1 MSENISKL
9 PVVPL
14 RGIVVFPKMRLH
26 FELGRE
32 KSINAINSAMQ
43 NDGNVFL
50 VSQIKVGTE
59 DPAEKDLYQVGVIAH
74 IEQTFQNANSGK
86 VRVVI
91 NGLERAKIISLECG
105 ADHNE
110 AEVISFDT
118 IQERVDPSYRKAIID
133 VLRDRFEEYANI
145 TNKLAQ
151 DVLIAILDTDDLG
164 ELADII
170 AGNAID
176 DFEARQTILEEESDI
191 LRAEMLVMML
201 GEFTKVATFR
211 ADLDEKVQ
219 ARLDQS
225 EREYYLREEMK
236 IISSELQE
244 DVAEAEKYRR
254 KIRLLKI
261 EEVTANKLLDE
272 CVRLS
277 KLQPYSPEANV
288 IRSYLDAVIELPWRK
303 YTKENYNVEKARKIL
318 DKDHYGL
325 DKVKDRFLEML
336 CIRKLGAEPNG
347 QIICLVGPPGVGKTS
362 IASCVAKAMGRNF
375 ARISL
380 GGVNDEAEIR
390 GHRKTYIGSMPGRI
404 MEAMVQAG
412 SKNPLILLDEIDK
425 IGKDYKGDPAAAL
438 LEVLD
443 GEQNNAFVDHYLDVP
458 FDLSQVIFVTTA
470 NDPSTIPPALYDRM
484 EKIEMDSYTF
494 EEKLNIATKHLLKK
508 QMKLHGLT
516 TANFKLSKPAIGEII
531 EKYTREAGVR
541 ELEKKI
547 ATVCRKAAVKIVEGT
562 DKVSVTPKN
571 LEEFLPSP
579 RIITPADT
587 TDKVGAVNGLAW
599 TAVGGEMLEVE
610 AVTFPGTGKIELT
623 GNLGDVMKESA
634 KLAVSVVRSVADEYG
649 IDGEFYKNRDIH
661 IHAPQGAVPKD
672 GPSAGV
678 TMSTALLSALTGR
691 KVRGNIAMTGEI
703 SLTGRV
709 MPIGG
714 LKEKSMAAY
723 KNGIKT
729 VLIPKENEAD
739 IAEISDEVK
748 NNLEFVPVSRI
759 SQVFSAALI

>member
-261 EEVTANKLLDE
+261 EEATANKLLDE

-691 KVRGNIAMTGEI
+691 KVRGSIAMTGEI
-703 SLTGRV
+703 SLTGKV

>member
-261 EEVTANKLLDE
+261 EEATANKLLDE

-703 SLTGRV
+703 SLTGKV